1 MIELFNYLYIL
12 YVLLSINKLLSAL
25 AYKCRRQVDSLF
37 LDFLG
42 DSILSA
48 YTLINTV
55 QW

>member
-37 LDFLG
+37 LDCLS
-42 DSILSA
+42 DLILSA
-48 YTLINTV
+48 YTRINTV